1 MGNGLFCCPLCTS
14 PQHLPVVSSV
24 RDFEYGAPGEYR
36 WMQCQGCQLIHLDPV
51 PTPAILALAY
61 PATYHSYVQPA
72 SRLTRQLRSVLR
84 KKWAQ
89 RIVRGLSPHAAI
101 LDIGCSRGDLL
112 QAIGALGS
120 YRLYGVEY
128 NDLAA
133 KEARKNG
140 VQVWEGDI
148 EEVDIP
154 PQSMDVAVMHHVL
167 EHVFDVVKT
176 MQKVQIILK
185 PGGIVT
191 GELPNIDSWD
201 ARLFGRYWGGGHA
214 PRHLWHL
221 TPATLRGLLAQ
232 CGFEDIRVTP
242 ALHTGHWALSIQNA
256 LRRNNH
262 TLNGLISG
270 RVWYYPLF
278 LVATLPLN
286 LLQYP
291 FLKTGVMQFIAR
303 KPK

>member
-1 MGNGLFCCPLCTS
+1 MKSGTFSCPLCTS
-14 PQHLPVVSSV
+14 RQDFILESAVK
-24 RDFEYGAPGEYR
+24 DFEYGAPGEYR
-36 WMQCQGCQLIHLDPV
+36 WMQCQGCQLIRLDPV
-51 PTPAILALAY
+51 PTPAILAQAY
-61 PATYHSYVQPA
+61 PPTYHSYVLPA

-89 RIVRGLSPHAAI
+89 RIVRGLSPDAAI

-112 QAIGALGS
+112 QTIGTLGS

-128 NDLAA
+128 NGRAA
-133 KEARKNG
+133 EEARQKG

-148 EEVDIP
+148 EKVDIP
-154 PQSMDVAVMHHVL
+154 AQSMDVVVMHHVL
-167 EHVFDVVKT
+167 EHVFDGVKT
-176 MQKVQIILK
+176 MQKVQAVLK
-185 PGGIVT
+185 PGGTVT

-214 PRHLWHL
+214 PRHLWHF
-221 TPATLRGLLAQ
+221 TPATLRQLLAQ
-232 CGFEDIRVTP
+232 CEFEDIHITP

-262 TLNGLISG
+262 TLYGLISG
-270 RVWYYPLF
+270 RAWYYPLF
-278 LVATLPLN
+278 LVATLPIN

-291 FLKTGVMQFIAR
+291 FLKTGVMQFTAR